1 MKKGDLVRFEY
12 LAKHHNGVGWE
23 FHRDVGILISLDK
36 EKNSYK
42 ILTKGGEVVDR
53 LDVQIELI
61 SG

>member
-12 LAKHHNGVGWE
+12 LMNHRSGVGWE
-23 FHRDVGILISLDK
+23 LHRDVGILISLDK

-53 LDVQIELI
+53 LDMQIELI